1 MNPYLKWTDPQGK
14 EQIYT
19 LSADEVLIGRRADAD
34 IIFPNAH
41 VSRRHAKLIK
51 GKDGYSIVNLPNT
64 HGIYV
69 NGQAVQERELRHG
82 DRIRLGVEPIELRY
96 FIHPEDAGDRAR
108 PADEF
113 ETSWADL
120 STIFSAEFG
129 QYSDLEKMSS
139 LLDFQYQWEKKFSAE
154 KTFYQILKA
163 ALRISRA
170 ERGYILLKRQDTFEY
185 VSGLGANGELLP
197 ESEFRASQ
205 SVARQVTRD
214 GKAVHRAEQIDGTL
228 AAQQSIVDLRLSSV
242 ACMPLSWL
250 SPESDVP
257 TINGVLYLDS
267 TRSMRVL
274 SQLDQKILNKLAVE
288 AASVFEKLE
297 LVRTFEQRKSLEL
310 ELALAQRELQA
321 ADALRHAESRVLLA
335 EYGASMGRFAAALSH
350 ELNSPIGALKTALQ
364 TSAVL
369 AERKAT
375 MPPEKRAG
383 LEEMETQLRRTAI
396 DSLERLHQI
405 VLRMQR
411 FTNLDRSEILQVDL
425 NSLLQDVVDMFQAEI
440 KADIHV
446 ELDLQQL
453 PSIFVRPQQLSAVF
467 ANLLENATEEL
478 EVGGH
483 VRLTTHQLE
492 SQVEITIE
500 DDGHGLPAEE
510 LANIFDPAF
519 KVKSGRVSTGNWSL
533 FSSRQIVWEHG
544 GEIELQSAPGKGT
557 TVRVKLPCSEST

>member
-51 GKDGYSIVNLPNT
+51 SKDGYSIVNLPNT

-396 DSLERLHQI
+396 ESLERLHQI

>member
-396 DSLERLHQI
+396 ESLERLHQI